1 VFDDIVLALLR
12 TQANC
17 SDWKHRFFS
26 TNKCRI
32 ALSISVGFDKSLLI
46 SAPASHVIC
55 VKLTDCVVMMASHLV
70 CFMSL
75 FDCSAHVIILSVA
88 TVSAVYAVD
97 ATAFSLFSM

>member
-1 VFDDIVLALLR
+1 
-12 TQANC
+12 
-17 SDWKHRFFS
+17 
-26 TNKCRI
+26 
-32 ALSISVGFDKSLLI
+32 
-46 SAPASHVIC
+46 VIC

-88 TVSAVYAVD
+88 TVTAVYAVD